1 MIKKIELEEIL
12 KMKKKIFKIILTVI
26 AAVFSFNIYAT
37 SKKIDVIFSNSEI
50 ISTEKVNEIMFEHA
64 RIDRKKVRITKIML
78 DIENR
83 KYFYNIEFFTEE
95 YKYIYNIDAHM
106 GHILKHSRKT
116 RRRNLPKEKKQ
127 SLWDILGF

>member
-1 MIKKIELEEIL
+1 M
-12 KMKKKIFKIILTVI
+12 
-26 AAVFSFNIYAT
+26 S
-37 SKKIDVIFSNSEI
+37 
-50 ISTEKVNEIMFEHA
+50 
-64 RIDRKKVRITKIML
+64 
-78 DIENR
+78 ENR

-116 RRRNLPKEKKQ
+116 RRRKLPKEKKQ

>member
-1 MIKKIELEEIL
+1 MKNLL
-12 KMKKKIFKIILTVI
+12 KNILTVI

-50 ISTEKVNEIMFEHA
+50 ISTEKVKEIMFEHA

-78 DIENR
+78 DRENR